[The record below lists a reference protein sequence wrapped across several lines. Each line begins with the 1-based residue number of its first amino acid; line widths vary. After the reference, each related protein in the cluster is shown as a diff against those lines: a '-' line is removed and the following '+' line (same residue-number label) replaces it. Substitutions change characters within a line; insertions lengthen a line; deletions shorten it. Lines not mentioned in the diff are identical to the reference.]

1 MTTVASSPVPADFK
15 QMTDLVAPL
24 PTEPIVAG
32 KIHPIQEALNE
43 QAPEQKVDAFQEAPK
58 TSSKISFE
66 GDIWFCTPRDCYGI

>member
-1 MTTVASSPVPADFK
+1 MTTVASSPVPSDLK

-24 PTEPIVAG
+24 PTEPIVAE

-43 QAPEQKVDAFQEAPK
+43 QAPEQKMDTFQEAPK

-66 GDIWFCTPRDCYGI
+66 GEQCFVH